1 MNKLFFKLT
10 RTKRAPRINQLVFA
24 DVDFRTTSTRLFA
37 GIVLCVLLTSTLGA
51 ESTSQ
56 WFGGFYL
63 RLTSYWLTG
72 DLIAFENKLAS
83 KRQLMESSTASIR
96 ELAETGDLSS
106 ASTRATRETLFRQLE
121 QYKSSFAL
129 ITDTQGRI
137 LAGSSRA
144 LQPDDRLVDIG
155 PRFDPDSVQEPR
167 WVPAEQSLPKYKLR
181 YTRVPVLVGSPLGD
195 WPIVRDAL
203 EQAREPKF
211 EYFSGTEQVTVENL
225 TRLGLWGQ
233 ANLLAETDA
242 AGTALM
248 IMAVR
253 PIRTDGRFRGLAVSG
268 YLINRD
274 PTLVDGIALETGKAT
289 ATLYAGDIRVSTN
302 QHPSG
307 SSKRLLG
314 ARAPRELIDSTLR
327 AGQTY
332 WGKLMISNSSHYFMA
347 NPIWDHRLQFSP
359 DSYAILPNV
368 QPVGMLELGLNEED
382 VEGVTWQQVRQVS
395 YTIAAF
401 AFGTFLIFISYPYL
415 KLRRTEREREQ
426 AQRALRESEQRYRGI
441 VEDQTELI
449 CRFVPEGYLTFVNEA
464 YCQYFGQQ
472 REELLG
478 QEFVPFTSGDEQVQ
492 TDTRSDVYTQYAPV
506 MTMSGEFVMPDREV
520 RWVQWTV
527 RSIFNEQE
535 HLVELQAVG
544 RDVTERKQAEE
555 QRLALERA
563 RQLELQ
569 MVELQK
575 LNRLKDEFLSTVSHE
590 LRTPIANMRLAIRL
604 LEGNPTQQQQQRYLN
619 ILSQE
624 SARESDLINDLL
636 DLQRLELGT
645 VPTISEVLV
654 LEEWLPH
661 TLEPFYSRAQQRRLT
676 LNLTLSPGLPS
687 LSTAPGSLARV
698 VAELVNNA
706 CKYTP
711 AEGTIHVQV
720 RLGCMADRPC
730 IQLSVCNS
738 GVEIQLEEQERIFE
752 KFYRIA
758 NMDPWQQGGTGLG
771 LALVKKLVEQ
781 LGGTIGVESDSGET
795 IFTVKIPLDV

>member
-1 MNKLFFKLT
+1 MNNFFFKLT
-10 RTKRAPRINQLVFA
+10 RTKRAPRINRPVFA
-24 DVDFRTTSTRLFA
+24 DVDFRTTTTRLFA

-72 DLIAFENKLAS
+72 DLIAFENKLATR
-83 KRQLMESSTASIR
+83 RQLMESSTASIR
-96 ELAETGDLSS
+96 ELAELGNLSS
-106 ASTRATRETLFRQLE
+106 ASARATHETLFRQLE
-121 QYKSSFAL
+121 RYKSSFAL
-129 ITDTQGRI
+129 ITDSRGRI

-144 LQPDDRLVDIG
+144 LQPEDKLVDIG
-155 PRFDPDSVQEPR
+155 QQLNPNSAQEPR

-181 YTRVPVLVGSPLGD
+181 YTRVPVLVGTSLGD

-203 EQAREPKF
+203 EHAREPNF

-225 TRLGLWGQ
+225 TRLGLRSQ
-233 ANLLAETDA
+233 ANVTVADV

-253 PIRTDGRFRGLAVSG
+253 PIRTDGQFRGLAVSG

-302 QHPSG
+302 QHSSG
-307 SSKRLLG
+307 STKRLLG
-314 ARAPRELIDSTLR
+314 TRAPYELIDSTLR

-332 WGKLMISNSSHYFMA
+332 WGKLTVSNSSYYFTA
-347 NPIWDHRLQFSP
+347 NPIWDHRLQLSP
-359 DSYAILPNV
+359 ELHTIPPNV
-368 QPVGMLELGLNEED
+368 QPVGMLEIGLYEED

-464 YCQYFGQQ
+464 YCQYFGQP
-472 REELLG
+472 REALLG
-478 QEFVPFTSGDEQVQ
+478 QEFMPFTSDDEQVQ
-492 TDTRSDVYTQYAPV
+492 TDTRSDVYTQNAPV
-506 MTMSGEFVMPDREV
+506 MTMSGQFVMPNREV

-563 RQLELQ
+563 QQLELQ

-604 LEGNPTQQQQQRYLN
+604 LEGNPTQQQQRRYLN

-624 SARESDLINDLL
+624 SARESALINDLL
-636 DLQRLELGT
+636 DLQRLELGA
-645 VPTISEVLV
+645 VPTTTEVLV

-661 TLEPFYSRAQQRRLT
+661 TLEPFYSRAQQRQLT
-676 LNLTLSPGLPS
+676 LNLTLSPGIPS
-687 LSTAPGSLARV
+687 LNTAPGNLARV

-711 AEGTIHVQV
+711 AEGAIHVQV
-720 RLGCMADRPC
+720 RLGYMEDRPC

-738 GVEIQLEEQERIFE
+738 GVEIPLEEQERIFE

-781 LGGTIGVESDSGET
+781 LGGTIGVRSASGET
-795 IFTVKIPLDV
+795 IFTVKMPLDA